1 MVSGKFKGGIA
12 VEVTLSE
19 LMELVPEMAQV
30 VRDDIRTGRL
40 PAERKTG
47 MAGRPYVI
55 SSETLAQSDR
65 EGYRQLAK
73 RLEQVLANK
82 GRSRARVDLNRSE
95 RWINGDSRPDVNES
109 WFPLVKMMESQH
121 QMMREMVELLSQE
134 LARRNERMD
143 RQADEIQQLSFKLG
157 QAHQEVGRLER
168 QITNP
173 STLARAE

>member
-1 MVSGKFKGGIA
+1 
-12 VEVTLSE
+12 VTLTQ

-40 PAERKTG
+40 AAERKTG

-65 EGYRQLAK
+65 DGYRQLAK
-73 RLEQVLANK
+73 RLEQSVGSK
-82 GRSRARVDLNRSE
+82 SRIHSRADIGRHE
-95 RWINGDSRPDVNES
+95 RWSTDEHRPDGNDG
-109 WFPLVKMMESQH
+109 WYPLVKMMESQH

-134 LARRNERMD
+134 LARRSERID
-143 RQADEIQQLSFKLG
+143 RQTDEIQQLSFKLG

-168 QITNP
+168 QVASSNA
-173 STLARAE
+173 LARAE